1 MTTSSFLLPVRT
13 QTQTFIEVSLVA
25 LLFICAVSGN
35 IIVCCAVY
43 KKTNLRT
50 IPNAIFV
57 NLAVSNLLL
66 ALWQLPM
73 LIITIIRG
81 EWSFGEKLC
90 NFYAFLDVALFAVS
104 LFNLTAISVN
114 RYFKI
119 VKPSK
124 YRSVFFKKSVIFMTV
139 LIWCLAIL
147 LSSGPFLGW
156 GKYQFIP
163 SKAICSIS
171 EKAHISIR
179 ITSYVVISCC
189 ILVIIGCYI
198 KIAQVVRRHRRR
210 IAVPNNRSQDEDPKQ
225 VPRPGPSRAT
235 TEPHVTELRGEDI
248 HIARTVSVIV
258 FLFCLSWVPNV
269 TLNILVSRGVP
280 VSREVRMFGVYM
292 MFLDLV
298 INPMTFGIRNRE
310 IRKMIKRLFC
320 KN

>member
-1 MTTSSFLLPVRT
+1 MATPSFLLPVRT

-90 NFYAFLDVALFAVS
+90 NFYAFLGVALFAVS

-124 YRSVFFKKSVIFMTV
+124 YRSVFFFR
-139 LIWCLAIL
+139 
-147 LSSGPFLGW
+147 LSSL
-156 GKYQFIP
+156 
-163 SKAICSIS
+163 
-171 EKAHISIR
+171 
-179 ITSYVVISCC
+179 
-189 ILVIIGCYI
+189 
-198 KIAQVVRRHRRR
+198 
-210 IAVPNNRSQDEDPKQ
+210 
-225 VPRPGPSRAT
+225 
-235 TEPHVTELRGEDI
+235 
-248 HIARTVSVIV
+248 
-258 FLFCLSWVPNV
+258 
-269 TLNILVSRGVP
+269 
-280 VSREVRMFGVYM
+280 
-292 MFLDLV
+292 
-298 INPMTFGIRNRE
+298 
-310 IRKMIKRLFC
+310 
-320 KN
+320 